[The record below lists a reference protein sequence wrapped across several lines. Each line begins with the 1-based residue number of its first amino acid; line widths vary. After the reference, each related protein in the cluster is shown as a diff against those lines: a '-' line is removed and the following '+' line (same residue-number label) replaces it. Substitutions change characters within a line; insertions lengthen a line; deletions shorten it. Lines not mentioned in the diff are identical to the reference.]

1 MSLSQ
6 NIQDLAQEGA
16 DSVFEYINRTAEMTP
31 EGVRWKTLGM
41 QDDYYYDISVYNGVA
56 GISLFLSDFFRVTG
70 TAKARDL
77 ALGANQWCTAN
88 EHTVIGK
95 RRGLCDGWT
104 GIGMAWLHAYTA
116 INESSLLTEAYTAAD
131 RLIQMDAGPATEFL
145 IGAAG
150 EGIFL
155 IRLWE
160 ATRKDAYL
168 EGALKQA
175 QWLESVAKRN
185 EFGVHW
191 PLIVN
196 DATHEPFL
204 GFVHGPAGIGHFFLL
219 LYEATGEP
227 RWSDLCRKIAD
238 MLLKRAVPDR
248 GGLNWPQ
255 FVHESEATR
264 CQWCHGSPGVGLFF
278 TKAYAVLEEEAY
290 LETAKAAGE
299 TTYAYGDV
307 RANPSQCHGLAGN
320 AELFIELAKITGDK
334 TWSERAFEFAQKAF
348 SYEKRVPEGPIWL
361 ASESRYGSPDFLTGA
376 AGVGHFFLRLLQSDL
391 RMPLM

>member
-16 DSVFEYINRTAEMTP
+16 DSVFEYINRTAEMTS
-31 EGVRWKTLGM
+31 EGVRWKTLSM

-70 TAKARDL
+70 IAKARDL

-160 ATRKDAYL
+160 ATGKDVYL

-227 RWSDLCRKIAD
+227 HWSELCREIAD
-238 MLLKRAVPDR
+238 MLLKRAIPDR

-255 FVHESEATR
+255 FIHET
-264 CQWCHGSPGVGLFF
+264 
-278 TKAYAVLEEEAY
+278 
-290 LETAKAAGE
+290 
-299 TTYAYGDV
+299 
-307 RANPSQCHGLAGN
+307 
-320 AELFIELAKITGDK
+320 
-334 TWSERAFEFAQKAF
+334 
-348 SYEKRVPEGPIWL
+348 
-361 ASESRYGSPDFLTGA
+361 
-376 AGVGHFFLRLLQSDL
+376 
-391 RMPLM
+391 